1 MEERLN
7 YESAAKELDE
17 ILAELKEDK
26 VTIDKLADKVERAA
40 KLATYCSKKLRETET
55 KVNEI
60 VEKLG
65 L

>member
-1 MEERLN
+1 MAEELN
-7 YESAAKELDE
+7 YENAAEELDK

-26 VTIDKLADKVERAA
+26 VTIDKLAEKVERAA
-40 KLATYCSKKLRETET
+40 KLATFCSTKLRETEQR
-55 KVNEI
+55 VNQI

>member
-1 MEERLN
+1 MAEELN
-7 YESAAKELDE
+7 YENAAKELDE

-26 VTIDKLADKVERAA
+26 VTIDKLAVKVERAA
-40 KLATYCSKKLRETET
+40 KLATFCSTKLRETEQR
-55 KVNEI
+55 VNQI